1 MNIFANILEHYFQKN
16 SPVYNEGPC
25 DQIIKQGLINSIR
38 SLEFKTTTELSNKS
52 FISVL
57 KSNIL
62 DNNFVKME
70 QQEYIFSIY
79 SLTMRR
85 FLTLLRFKHKLQL
98 TYGRRYSIDTDLHM
112 NPLSE
117 IHPNL
122 KLTIIQNKTA
132 YQFRL
137 SDLGNIIESS
147 LGNSSDLITMPQWPR
162 NPYTNSPFT
171 KTTLMIIFIAFSNST
186 LRLPTLFG
194 LFVNIRFDL
203 QLFEVRYEQ
212 VTREYSINTLL
223 NNGDID
229 TQYDFIRDM
238 MTTHETELKTI
249 SVHPSFPRAKIV
261 AALKDSLALFLRARY
276 ASCFF
281 ERSNF
286 RKKTVSSL
294 QRFARLNPYWGRLII
309 IQPDVTEAERNLSDK
324 GYSVFLISEKDTS
337 LLTQS
342 SDGKYVDIIYTDD
355 KHIKSK
361 KHRRN
366 EIYSIGN

>member
-1 MNIFANILEHYFQKN
+1 MNL
-16 SPVYNEGPC
+16 
-25 DQIIKQGLINSIR
+25 
-38 SLEFKTTTELSNKS
+38 
-52 FISVL
+52 
-57 KSNIL
+57 
-62 DNNFVKME
+62 
-70 QQEYIFSIY
+70 
-79 SLTMRR
+79 
-85 FLTLLRFKHKLQL
+85 
-98 TYGRRYSIDTDLHM
+98 
-112 NPLSE
+112 LSE
-117 IHPNL
+117 IHSNL
-122 KLTIIQNKTA
+122 KLTILQNKTA

-147 LGNSSDLITMPQWPR
+147 LGNSSDLISMPQWPR

-171 KTTLMIIFIAFSNST
+171 KSILVIIFVAFSNST

-194 LFVNIRFDL
+194 LFADVRFDL

-229 TQYDFIRDM
+229 TQYEFIREM
-238 MTTHETELKTI
+238 MTSYETELKTVC
-249 SVHPSFPRAKIV
+249 VHPSFPRAKIV

-337 LLTQS
+337 ALTQS
-342 SDGKYVDIIYTDD
+342 ADGRFVDLVYTDD
-355 KHIKSK
+355 KHIKTK
-361 KHRRN
+361 RPRRN